1 MVIES
6 LLPSRHPHR
15 ILAPEPV
22 AQTREHGLVFCV
34 FWEAREGS
42 RLTRSCSLE
51 FNIRQLI
58 LTDLAR
64 NIGECKDHA
73 SEHDLTPA
81 IDLVTSHVQT
91 RDQTTQDVEDGEG
104 EGEEEERIFMVRR
117 FSSFHLRA
125 LA

>member
-1 MVIES
+1 M
-6 LLPSRHPHR
+6 
-15 ILAPEPV
+15 
-22 AQTREHGLVFCV
+22 
-34 FWEAREGS
+34 
-42 RLTRSCSLE
+42 E

-91 RDQTTQDVEDGEG
+91 RDQSAQDVEDGE
-104 EGEEEERIFMVRR
+104 EEEERIFMVCQLLPP
-117 FSSFHLRA
+117 HPLA
-125 LA
+125 LARTH

>member
-1 MVIES
+1 M
-6 LLPSRHPHR
+6 
-15 ILAPEPV
+15 
-22 AQTREHGLVFCV
+22 
-34 FWEAREGS
+34 
-42 RLTRSCSLE
+42 E

-91 RDQTTQDVEDGEG
+91 RDQTAQDA
-104 EGEEEERIFMVRR
+104 EEEEEEGRIFMVR
-117 FSSFHLRA
+117 SHLSAPSASLSNVMIVRRYDTVQHRVRRTSY
-125 LA
+125 